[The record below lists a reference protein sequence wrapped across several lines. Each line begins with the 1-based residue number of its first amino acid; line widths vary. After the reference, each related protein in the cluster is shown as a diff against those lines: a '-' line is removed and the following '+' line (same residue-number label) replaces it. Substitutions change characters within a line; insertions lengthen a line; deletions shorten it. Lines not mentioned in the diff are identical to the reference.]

1 MLGYI
6 TVSIVL
12 KGIGY
17 VTITIG
23 YSNRAAT
30 VVKVVGLKLSAFF
43 FTDKS

>member
-23 YSNRAAT
+23 YSNRTSA
-30 VVKVVGLKLSAFF
+30 VIKVVSLEFVTLFL
-43 FTDKS
+43 TN